1 MPVPFIIVDPVPE
14 PFCFALW
21 RRRVQAALLCLV
33 ISVLLAAA
41 RITLGADPITRGHV
55 VASLKTR
62 DDPAAKAVRQQS
74 IALWRDARTWRKDG
88 GRRERPEPAP
98 IVPNG
103 ASISVSQLRGEV
115 DPARAAPRRCANLD
129 RRTWHP
135 RDPPRT

>member
-1 MPVPFIIVDPVPE
+1 MIVEPMPDPFW
-14 PFCFALW
+14 FALR
-21 RRRVQAALLCLV
+21 RRRVQAALLSLV

-41 RITLGADPITRGHV
+41 SVTLGADAITRGHV

-62 DDPAAKAVRQQS
+62 DDPAAKALRQQS

-103 ASISVSQLRGEV
+103 ASISFSQLRGEV
-115 DPARAAPRRCANLD
+115 HPARAAAGRCANLD

-135 RDPPRT
+135 RDPPRLAVPA